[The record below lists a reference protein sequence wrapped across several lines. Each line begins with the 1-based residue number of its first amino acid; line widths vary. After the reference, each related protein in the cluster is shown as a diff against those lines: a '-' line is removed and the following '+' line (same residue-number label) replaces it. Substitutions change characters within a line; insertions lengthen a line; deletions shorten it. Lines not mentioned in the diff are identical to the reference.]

1 MLADQLTGSWGPSNE
16 AERVAVREQ
25 LEKLLLDSHFSSS
38 KRYPSFLRFVLEH
51 TLAGESELL
60 KERTLGIEIF
70 GRPPDYDTAARGY
83 AQWVERCH
91 ADIPPHLLAAMESA
105 FGALLRAT
113 IAKADGNSEDAA
125 PSPRSRVGS

>member
-1 MLADQLTGSWGPSNE
+1 MSKPAHTPGPWRASIGALVRVVAGPLTICGVHKSGRFTGGHRPSETE
-16 AERVAVREQ
+16 ANAH
-25 LEKLLLDSHFSSS
+25 LI
-38 KRYPSFLRFVLEH
+38 
-51 TLAGESELL
+51 AAA
-60 KERTLGIEIF
+60 
-70 GRPPDYDTAARGY
+70 PDYDTAARGY

-125 PSPRSRVGS
+125 PRPRSRVGS